1 MSSHDNPYLN
11 DISYLI
17 PQPDMPRTFRL
28 LLLFVALVVPAA
40 PGWAAEAPPVPLL
53 APLSGGQ
60 ELPLPEV
67 AEAAVP
73 SPAAVL
79 GYPLGSRFTHWDRI
93 VAYLE
98 ALDAASDRVT
108 MWRYGET
115 YEGRPLVLVAISDPR
130 NIARLDE
137 LRRERLRLAD
147 PGALSGGERER
158 LLRELPLT
166 AWLAYGVH
174 GNESSSAEAAMA
186 TAYLLAAAGGDTAAA
201 LRETIV
207 LIDPLCN
214 PDGRERYVHGFEQ
227 RVGGRPNPDAA
238 AAEHFEPWPGGR
250 YNHYLLDLNRDW
262 AWASQQETRH
272 RLAAYRDWE
281 PQVYVDFHE
290 MGSESTYFFPPAAD
304 PIHPRIDRRLVSWLD
319 TFGRANAQAFE
330 RQGWIYYTGENFDL
344 FYPGYGDSYPGLR
357 GAVGMTYEMAG
368 GGRAGA
374 ALELPDGTFLTL
386 ADRVARHLTTSL
398 ATVRTAADNR
408 RRLLEDYAAARTAP
422 RAEDGRTFL
431 WPAEQ
436 QEARALADLLALH
449 GIRVEQLAEGT
460 SLPAR
465 PLTAPAAEE
474 PAGKQFA
481 AGTYAVSTAQPLG
494 ALVAALMELEAPM
507 SQPFLDRQRNR
518 IEQDLSPEFYD
529 ITAWSLP
536 LAFNVQT
543 WVVSGEPRGMRAL
556 GKRAGVMRGS
566 GELGWLVPPQGLAS
580 FRLAGR
586 LQERGVQHRVAL
598 QGFTAGGTEFPSGTL
613 FIPRRQAGEAKA
625 AAGAGPGDAGG
636 ASGAGGAGA
645 TAGAGFE
652 AVVAGLLD
660 EGGLVAHRIG
670 SSFELKGL
678 SLGSDDMVAVRRS
691 RVGILAGDGVDPTSF
706 GFLWHLLD
714 REVGVPHRRVD
725 IARLGAV
732 DLWSFDALVLPDGGG
747 YDEQIPEKQREQ
759 LAAWV
764 RSGGVLVAIG
774 GAVTWLQEHELTKI
788 QKWKPPEKDPEAAE
802 DVEEKGPEDRL
813 LFTPGAAL
821 ATTMRRNHPLTLGLQ
836 SPPAVLVEGTTVL
849 LATGEPRQDV
859 LKAVDEEPVLAGF
872 AWPEAEER
880 LSGALLVGAERMG
893 SGTLVVFAQD
903 PSFRLFWRATTPLL
917 LNALLYGPS
926 TGLGGRG

>member
-1 MSSHDNPYLN
+1 
-11 DISYLI
+11 
-17 PQPDMPRTFRL
+17 MPRTLRL
-28 LLLFVALVVPAA
+28 LVLLIALGVPAA
-40 PGWAAEAPPVPLL
+40 PVWAAEAPSVPLL

-60 ELPLPEV
+60 ELPLPAV
-67 AEAAVP
+67 GEAALP

-79 GYPLGSRFTHWDRI
+79 GYPLGTRFTHWDRI
-93 VAYLE
+93 VAYLQ

-108 MWRYGET
+108 MWEYGRT
-115 YEGRPLVLVAISDPR
+115 YEGRPLVLLAISDPK
-130 NIARLDE
+130 NIARLDA

-147 PGALSGGERER
+147 AAALSGGERER
-158 LLRELPLT
+158 LVREAPVV

-186 TAYLLAAAGGDTAAA
+186 TAYLLAAGGGDTAAM
-201 LRETIV
+201 LRDTIV
-207 LIDPLCN
+207 LVDPLCN

-227 RVGGRPNPDAA
+227 RVGSRPNSDAA

-250 YNHYLLDLNRDW
+250 YNHYLLDMNRDW
-262 AWASQQETRH
+262 AWASQQETRA
-272 RLAAYRDWE
+272 RLAAYREWE

-319 TFGRANAQAFE
+319 TFGRANAEAFE

-374 ALELPDGTFLTL
+374 ALELPDGTLLSL

-398 ATVRTAADNR
+398 ATVKTAAANR

-449 GIRVEQLAEGT
+449 GIEVRQLGEGT

-465 PLTAPAAEE
+465 PLTAPTGEE
-474 PAGKQFA
+474 PAAKQFA

-494 ALVAALMELEAPM
+494 DLVAALMELEAPM
-507 SQPFLDRQRNR
+507 SPSFLERQRSR

-543 WVVSGEPRGMRAL
+543 WVAAGEPHGLRPL
-556 GKRAGVMRGS
+556 GRRAGVMRGS

-580 FRLAGR
+580 FRLAAR
-586 LQERGVQHRVAL
+586 LQERGIQHRVAL

-613 FIPRRQAGEAKA
+613 FVPRLGNAAKA
-625 AAGAGPGDAGG
+625 AAGDGGAGGGG
-636 ASGAGGAGA
+636 ASGGGAVGAAGSPAGGGAGGAG
-645 TAGAGFE
+645 GAGLE
-652 AVVAGLLD
+652 ATIAELLD

-670 SSFELKGL
+670 SSYELKGL

-691 RVGILAGDGVDPTSF
+691 RIGVLSGDGVDPTSF

-714 REVGVPHRRVD
+714 EEVGAPHRRLD

-747 YDEQIPEKQREQ
+747 YDEQINEKQREQ

-764 RSGGVLVAIG
+764 RSGGVMVAIG
-774 GAVTWLQEHELTKI
+774 GAVSWLQEHELTKI

-802 DVEEKGPEDRL
+802 DGAAEKGPGDRP

-836 SPPAVLVEGTTVL
+836 SPPAVLVEGTSVL

-859 LKAVDEEPVLAGF
+859 LTAVDEEPVIAGF

-880 LSGALLVGAERMG
+880 LSGALLVGAERLG

-903 PSFRLFWRATTPLL
+903 PAFRLFWRATTPLL